1 VKALV
6 RTPAVQVMLAILLT
20 SYLKLCYASLRWR
33 REGEDKAQAAR
44 ETGRGII
51 VCFWHSRISLSPPIW
66 PIHDPAAQKPRAL
79 ISLSPDGEFVARA
92 MAWMGYPAIRG
103 SSIKATARDKRK
115 GGASAFREA
124 MGWIRDGGGLAIT
137 PDGPRGPAERLADG
151 AVRLAHKTGAPVLLA
166 GLACSPA
173 IRLGSWDHAMVPL
186 PFARAAIVWSGPF
199 PAEGDP
205 AALGQNWEQRLNE
218 ATRRAEALV
227 A

>member
-1 VKALV
+1 VKPLL
-6 RTPAVQVMLAILLT
+6 RTPAVQVVLAVLLT
-20 SYLKLCYASLRWR
+20 GYLKLCYASLRWR
-33 REGEDKAQAAR
+33 REGEDNAEAVR
-44 ETGRGII
+44 RTGQGVI
-51 VCFWHSRISLSPPIW
+51 VCFWHSRIALSPPIW
-66 PIHDPAAQKPRAL
+66 PVHDPAAQRPRAL

-92 MAWMGYPAIRG
+92 MAWLGYPAIRG
-103 SSIKATARDKRK
+103 SSIKASARDKRK

-124 MGWIRDGGGLAIT
+124 MSWVRGGGGLAIT

-151 AVRLAHKTGAPVLLA
+151 TVRLAQKTGAPVLLA

-173 IRLGSWDHAMVPL
+173 IRLGSWDQAMVPL
-186 PFARAAIVWSGPF
+186 PFARAAVVWFGPF

-205 AALGQNWEQRLNE
+205 AVLGQSWERGLTE